1 MPSRRQQWNKNLF
14 CILRPRDLR
23 LRPRLPRTFGLVLIA
38 AATGICAW
46 ILLSHV
52 NLRARAKTTATT
64 VAFRPLS
71 VSRVSSSALVAPT
84 RRILQK
90 QALTGESPEFER
102 AMRFAVRLQ
111 MEPRRDDAAESEV
124 RQLSKNLKKAELSE
138 LSAVAL
144 NEETNANRRN
154 AAIFILIMAGDH
166 AMEQL
171 AEVVTQPVHPFPE
184 EQFEHSRGS
193 LQKKYEVAL
202 RVRALEELDRLTMS
216 SPPDVKKETVTRLSR
231 IVAQQNQPTLQFLAQ
246 LSLQGVREGRPGKLN
261 RFEEKAFTQGKKQ

>member
-23 LRPRLPRTFGLVLIA
+23 LRLRSPRTFDLVLIA
-38 AATGICAW
+38 SAIGICAW

-90 QALTGESPEFER
+90 RALTGESPEFER
-102 AMRFAVRLQ
+102 AMRHAV
-111 MEPRRDDAAESEV
+111 MMRRRVKSGSF
-124 RQLSKNLKKAELSE
+124 QKISKKAELSE

-154 AAIFILIMAGDH
+154 AAIFILIMAGEH

-184 EQFEHSRGS
+184 EQFEHSRDS
-193 LQKKYEVAL
+193 LQKNTRWLCAFGLSKSWIVFQSHL
-202 RVRALEELDRLTMS
+202 PQMS
-216 SPPDVKKETVTRLSR
+216 KNKR
-231 IVAQQNQPTLQFLAQ
+231 
-246 LSLQGVREGRPGKLN
+246 
-261 RFEEKAFTQGKKQ
+261 